1 MGRVYSGLQSGLDIT
16 NPRDRDRLI
25 RYGYFGISAL
35 RRGVVIHDSTSP
47 IVSCAYAKGGFIVGF
62 SSSSFSS
69 YKIPQVSSCKVS
81 HTVPTDILCYKVNL
95 QLNSY
100 TMRRDECK
108 LSLNEANSRL
118 ISSFSGC
125 AASWSGRSAATA
137 SGNMAVSEIERAQMK
152 LKGSQFPSHIQF
164 ERPGRHWVTHG
175 GHRRQTTAA
184 SGSTAAGRGH
194 THAGSYWK

>member
-1 MGRVYSGLQSGLDIT
+1 VGRVYSGLQSGLDIT

-47 IVSCAYAKGGFIVGF
+47 IVSCASAKGGFIVGF

-108 LSLNEANSRL
+108 LSLIKPIPVSYPV
-118 ISSFSGC
+118 
-125 AASWSGRSAATA
+125 SGRMCCQLEVDALLLPPAIMWLS
-137 SGNMAVSEIERAQMK
+137 V
-152 LKGSQFPSHIQF
+152 
-164 ERPGRHWVTHG
+164 
-175 GHRRQTTAA
+175 RRDEP
-184 SGSTAAGRGH
+184 
-194 THAGSYWK
+194 K